1 MIGNPKWFVR
11 RRYTGWGLM
20 PKTWQGVVYIMAI
33 AAVVAFI
40 QALALSENIKI
51 ALMVS
56 WVILVLLDV
65 LHIMA
70 SIKLDEREQK
80 VEAIAE
86 RNAAWAMITAIAI
99 SILYV
104 TTLGKELKG
113 VELMPAL
120 IFPAVVGVVVKKAL
134 SNIILDRRGI

>member
-40 QALALSENIKI
+40 QVLALSENIKI

-80 VEAIAE
+80 VDAIAE

-120 IFPAVVGVVVKKAL
+120 IFPAVIGVVTKAL